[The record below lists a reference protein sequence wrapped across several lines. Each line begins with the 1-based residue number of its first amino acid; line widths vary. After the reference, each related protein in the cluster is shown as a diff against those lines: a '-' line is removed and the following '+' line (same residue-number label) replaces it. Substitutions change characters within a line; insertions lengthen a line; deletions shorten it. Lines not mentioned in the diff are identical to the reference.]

1 MPTEIFHTIMH
12 HMREKFNINPD
23 CEITI
28 EANPA
33 TLDDARL
40 HEFISAG
47 VNRISIGVQSLDDD
61 KLCWMGRR
69 HNADDAREL
78 IYSAKK
84 SGIRVSADFI
94 YGLPGENA
102 QYVARLCHQINDLG
116 LSHCSMYE
124 LTIDPD
130 TPFGKMNL
138 QMPTNDE
145 MAEMYETIA
154 NTLALPRY
162 EVSNYC
168 IPGNECRHNQN
179 IWDGAPYIGIGR
191 GAAGRVYVENTWYE
205 QMGDGARYEPM
216 NDITRAT
223 EKIIMGM
230 RTIRGVKLTP
240 DVLAIINP
248 DYISTHPEL
257 IHTHNDARISATEK
271 GMLIL
276 DDLLVN
282 LIR

>member
-1 MPTEIFHTIMH
+1 MPTEIFHAIMH
-12 HMREKFNINPD
+12 HMREKFNLTPD

-40 HEFISAG
+40 REFISGG

-61 KLCWMGRR
+61 KLHWMGRR

-102 QYVARLCHQINDLG
+102 QYIARLCHQINNLG

-138 QMPTNDE
+138 QMPTNEE

-162 EVSNYC
+162 EVSNYSV
-168 IPGNECRHNQN
+168 PGNECRHNQN

-216 NDITRAT
+216 DDRTRAT

-240 DVLAIINP
+240 DVLAIIKP
-248 DYISTHPEL
+248 DFISTHPEL
-257 IHTHNDARISATEK
+257 IHSHNDARIYATEK